1 VPDPLAFEREYLS
14 VLTGRTI
21 SRVRP
26 DPTITIAF
34 DGDRCS
40 LRPDKVS
47 PGHQV
52 AAFEGAGPKS
62 GAVLVQLSDAF
73 TYRDLRDFLGP
84 DGSVPPEG
92 EPPPGIEVISFVG
105 QGMAEAETTGPTV
118 VGVCFVQQ
126 RSGRPVGAWLSP
138 PVPVST

>member
-1 VPDPLAFEREYLS
+1 V
-14 VLTGRTI
+14 
-21 SRVRP
+21 
-26 DPTITIAF
+26 
-34 DGDRCS
+34 
-40 LRPDKVS
+40 
-47 PGHQV
+47 
-52 AAFEGAGPKS
+52 
-62 GAVLVQLSDAF
+62 

-105 QGMAEAETTGPTV
+105 HGMAEAETTGPTV

-138 PVPVST
+138 PVSVST